1 MKSSLAAEQSTAL
14 GGGIADDP
22 GMNAFALSVLKVMDN
37 IEYRLC
43 EDGEDMEDI
52 YRLRYNSYLKGG
64 MIKSDASR
72 VVVDEFDRLP
82 NSYLYGVYYD
92 GNLVS
97 TVRLSHVTPE
107 FPKSPSVKVF
117 GDVLEPRLAA
127 GESFID
133 PSRFASDGEWSGTL
147 RVLPYITLRL
157 ALISTYFF
165 EPTSCLTAVKEDHA
179 AFYRRMFLAKPLVQA
194 RDYPGLIRPVDLWES
209 KYPECADQGARR
221 FAFFR
226 SSPLER
232 RLLFTK
238 PTQGHRGPLTILPS
252 TKFLNKAA

>member
-1 MKSSLAAEQSTAL
+1 MNSSSAARDTDI
-14 GGGIADDP
+14 GGRAASDP

-72 VVVDEFDRLP
+72 MVVDEFDGLP
-82 NSYLYGVYYD
+82 NTYLYGVHYE
-92 GNLVS
+92 GHLVS
-97 TVRLSHVTPE
+97 TVRLSHVTSQ
-107 FPKSPSVKVF
+107 FSKSPSVKVF
-117 GDVLEPRLAA
+117 GDVLEPRLEA
-127 GESFID
+127 GESFVD
-133 PSRFASDGEWSGTL
+133 PSRFASDAYWSATL

-179 AFYRRMFLAKPLVQA
+179 AFYRRMFLAKPLVRA
-194 RDYPGLIRPVDLWES
+194 RDYPGLITPVDLWES

-226 SSPLER
+226 STPLER
-232 RLLFTK
+232 RLLFSK
-238 PTQGHRGPLTILPS
+238 PAAGTRAPLTILPS
-252 TKFLNKAA
+252 TKFLHHAA